1 MEPVN
6 FEEQAKKQLQK
17 REITPSAGSWEKLEQ
32 RLGTQQEQKKFNFW
46 WIGAVAAVAV
56 VFFFL
61 GTFFGGDP
69 VTQQTPVV
77 VETPS
82 EAVQDELPKEIVSAQ
97 NEEMQLASEEVEPKQ
112 ERIQKNKQ
120 KQQLPQENSDRRV
133 AVVSEK
139 IEETEKEPALE
150 ESSKMAFLEPK
161 QTEEQTVEGQ
171 RKPSVV
177 SDSEVE
183 ALLMLAS
190 AEIEADTAYAQRTVS
205 SKELLNE
212 VEHELEESFRD
223 KVFEVIKDGLVKAK
237 TAVANRN
244 F

>member
-1 MEPVN
+1 MEPVK

-32 RLGTQQEQKKFNFW
+32 RLEAEKEQKKFNFW

-56 VFFFL
+56 VFFVL

-69 VTQQTPVV
+69 IVQQTPAVV
-77 VETPS
+77 DTPS
-82 EAVQDELPKEIVSAQ
+82 EEIQGEMPQENVSIQKEEI
-97 NEEMQLASEEVEPKQ
+97 QLASKEEKSKQEEV
-112 ERIQKNKQ
+112 QKLNSK
-120 KQQLPQENSDRRV
+120 KQLPQQKAQRAV
-133 AVVSEK
+133 ATVSEK
-139 IEETEKEPALE
+139 AETKATSKEDSE
-150 ESSKMAFLEPK
+150 IAFLEPQK
-161 QTEEQTVEGQ
+161 VQEQTSEE
-171 RKPSVV
+171 KKIPSEV
-177 SDSEVE
+177 SDAEIE

-190 AEIEADTAYAQRTVS
+190 AEIEADPAFAEKTVGPN
-205 SKELLNE
+205 ELLNE
-212 VEHELEESFRD
+212 VEDELEETFRD